1 VLSCAKTARCSE
13 LFKITLTLVDYTNR
27 PGDVATQLLR
37 GTVPEIGANLVSFY
51 GERGAGDWSHL
62 ELDLPV
68 SKRRII
74 RRNCRFLYMGLQKL
88 KGFSFSM
95 GGGGFD
101 P

>member
-1 VLSCAKTARCSE
+1 MPR
-13 LFKITLTLVDYTNR
+13 
-27 PGDVATQLLR
+27 DVATQLLR

-95 GGGGFD
+95 GGGLRPLTGFLLLD
-101 P
+101 SGGFKNGDGAAAPLDA